1 MAAMAQPAPLDALA
15 HLACPPAPKANR
27 GAAALHAGQLLAYA
41 AGAAVVVVDV
51 SGVECM
57 VATGWV
63 RLCRLAEPYWGPAP
77 CRQVPCAPGGRT
89 SSRLHAA
96 GHVSHPVPCPA
107 LMPPRCCVGSKH
119 VGGDDAVSGAPPGRG
134 DGAGL
139 VRGVR
144 SSDHGAAGHGGRLAP
159 LCIRN

>member
-63 RLCRLAEPYWGPAP
+63 QLCRLLSHT
-77 CRQVPCAPGGRT
+77 GGR
-89 SSRLHAA
+89 RHA
-96 GHVSHPVPCPA
+96 GRCPA
-107 LMPPRCCVGSKH
+107 LQEAAQAAACTQPGTSVTRCPALH
-119 VGGDDAVSGAPPGRG
+119 
-134 DGAGL
+134 
-139 VRGVR
+139 
-144 SSDHGAAGHGGRLAP
+144 
-159 LCIRN
+159 